1 MKDIEV
7 GEYVRTAD
15 GKIGTF
21 VRYSSRKAE
30 SLYKSPADCF
40 IKLGGRKSN
49 LQCFRDYIVKHS
61 KQLIDLIEIGD
72 IVNGYKVSDKN
83 GTLLCTNIKGID
95 RSGYHIPISQYGEGI
110 KTILTKESYMANCYE
125 VGGEDEC

>member
-1 MKDIEV
+1 M
-7 GEYVRTAD
+7 RTTD

-21 VRYSSRKAE
+21 VRYSSRKAN
-30 SLYKSPADCF
+30 SFYKSPADCF

-110 KTILTKESYMANCYE
+110 EIILTHEQMEANCYK
-125 VGGEDEC
+125 VGGEDE

>member
-1 MKDIEV
+1 MGNMIEV

-21 VRYSSRKAE
+21 VRYSSRKAN
-30 SLYKSPADCF
+30 SFYKCPADCF
-40 IKLGGRKSN
+40 IKLPGRKSN

-110 KTILTKESYMANCYE
+110 EIILTHEQMEANCYK
-125 VGGEDEC
+125 VGGEEC

>member
-1 MKDIEV
+1 MGNMIEV
-7 GEYVRTAD
+7 GEYVRTTD

-95 RSGYHIPISQYGEGI
+95 RSGYHIPISQYGDGI
-110 KTILTKESYMANCYE
+110 ETILTKEQYQANCYK
-125 VGGEDEC
+125 VGGEEC

>member
-1 MKDIEV
+1 MGNMIEV
-7 GEYVRTAD
+7 GEYVRTTD

-95 RSGYHIPISQYGEGI
+95 RSGYHIPISQYGDGI
-110 KTILTKESYMANCYE
+110 ETILTKEQYQANCYK
-125 VGGEDEC
+125 VGGE

>member
-1 MKDIEV
+1 MIEV
-7 GEYVRTAD
+7 GEYVRTTD

-95 RSGYHIPISQYGEGI
+95 RSGYHIPISQYGDGI
-110 KTILTKESYMANCYE
+110 ETILTKEQYQANCYK
-125 VGGEDEC
+125 VGGEDEIS